1 MIPFKHIARVTS
13 VVVTVQH
20 KQHLSEQDEGKLA
33 MEGHKKIG
41 LKHSPGKCVGS
52 GLELKSAGRSPG
64 QEQGWLP
71 LH

>member
-1 MIPFKHIARVTS
+1 M
-13 VVVTVQH
+13 QH